1 MESAA
6 DAPLTD
12 AQPVQAVQ
20 AATYAQADAPPG
32 TPDAT
37 KAVPVD
43 ANYSAFL
50 GAVVHAL
57 AELYGIKD
65 DAKVVITSDMVS
77 AANFTA
83 TLEVK
88 DGKLTITL
96 TPVDDSAGPAALE
109 AIKLRLAEALKPA
122 AVVSPAPA
130 EVQAPAPA
138 EVQAP
143 APAVVS
149 PAPAVETDA
158 LKPSAVETDALKPS
172 AVETDAL
179 KPSAVAAADKA
190 AADKAA
196 ADKAAADKAAAD
208 KAAADKAAAEAQAAA
223 EANTLNAVEN
233 AATNDTTA
241 SGAPLKNNLIH
252 QQEQVAAAGAG
263 GYRRRKRN
271 LRTIKK
277 QQQRNR
283 KTMNK
288 H

>member
-6 DAPLTD
+6 DDSLGKDDSLSKD
-12 AQPVQAVQ
+12 ASLGKDASLSPDASLPAAQQVQAND
-20 AATYAQADAPPG
+20 ANPAPPGATSVAHPGTPDATSVAPPGTPDATSVAPPG

-65 DAKVVITSDMVS
+65 DAKVVITSNNVS

-83 TLEVK
+83 TIEVK

-96 TPVDDSAGPAALE
+96 TPVDNSAGTAALE
-109 AIKLRLAEALKPA
+109 SIKLKLEAPKPE
-122 AVVSPAPA
+122 VVSPAPA
-130 EVQAPAPA
+130 EVQAPAPAPA

-149 PAPAVETDA
+149 PE
-158 LKPSAVETDALKPS
+158 
-172 AVETDAL
+172 
-179 KPSAVAAADKA
+179 
-190 AADKAA
+190 
-196 ADKAAADKAAAD
+196 
-208 KAAADKAAAEAQAAA
+208 
-223 EANTLNAVEN
+223 
-233 AATNDTTA
+233 
-241 SGAPLKNNLIH
+241 
-252 QQEQVAAAGAG
+252 AAGAAGPAGPAGAAGAAVSPAEVQAPTSPAVVSPEVVSPALESVDSTRG